1 MAALVDLVREGVV
14 HLELV
19 CYTLTTAFSLLAY
32 REYRGTPWGSV
43 IGAVAVFAGTLLAWA
58 FGVQF
63 VDDLL
68 FSALAWFVASLAVAY
83 AATQYY
89 RIGTGRVVVR

>member
-1 MAALVDLVREGVV
+1 MAGLVEVLGEGIV
-14 HLELV
+14 HFELV
-19 CYTLTTAFSLLAY
+19 CYTLSTAFSLLAY

-43 IGAVAVFAGTLLAWA
+43 VAAVTVFSGTLLAWT

-63 VDDLL
+63 LDTLL
-68 FSALAWFVASLAVAY
+68 FSALAWFTASLAVAY
-83 AATQYY
+83 AAVQYY

>member
-1 MAALVDLVREGVV
+1 MAALIDLLREGIV

-19 CYTLTTAFSLLAY
+19 CYTLATVFSLLAY

-43 IGAVAVFAGTLLAWA
+43 IAAVAVFSGALLVWA
-58 FGVQF
+58 FGVWF
-63 VDDLL
+63 ADALL

-83 AATQYY
+83 AAVQYY
-89 RIGTGRVVVR
+89 RIGAGRVVVR